1 MASGRA
7 TRSKRGK
14 PSSNRSKPVA
24 KKNQAA
30 SSADGPTLDKKPPQK
45 RKGPVV
51 SAKRRGP
58 SGLMILAI
66 VVVVAFAGA
75 IAFAVYRAQEPSG
88 VGAAVPPNATA
99 QGALV
104 GQPGAPKQ
112 IDVYLDF
119 QCPACQA
126 FEQQSGATIDELV
139 ASGAVK
145 VVYHPVAYLDRFSSG
160 TKYSSRSSAAS
171 GCAAAD
177 NVFPQFLKLLYANQ
191 PPENASGL
199 PDSQLIALGQQAG
212 AGAGFAKCVTDGT
225 YGGWT
230 KGVTDDASKSGVN
243 ATPTVKV
250 NGTRVDTSTDA
261 AFRAAVTAA
270 K

>member
-7 TRSKRGK
+7 KAQRGK

-24 KKNQAA
+24 KKNLAA
-30 SSADGPTLDKKPPQK
+30 APPGGSAPARKPPQK
-45 RKGPVV
+45 RRGPVV

-75 IAFAVYRAQEPSG
+75 IGFFVYRAQEPSG
-88 VGAAVPPNATA
+88 AGALVPPNATA
-99 QGALV
+99 QGVTV
-104 GQPGAPKQ
+104 GQPSAPKT

-119 QCPACQA
+119 QCPACLA

-145 VVYHPVAYLDRFSSG
+145 VLYHPVAYLDRFSSG

-171 GCAAAD
+171 ACAAAD
-177 NVFPQFLKLLYANQ
+177 NVFPQYLKLLYANQ
-191 PPENASGL
+191 PPENGTGL
-199 PDSQLIALGQQAG
+199 PDSQLISLGQQAG
-212 AGAGFAKCVTDGT
+212 AGPNFAKCVTDGT
-225 YGGWT
+225 YAAWT
-230 KGVTDDASKSGVN
+230 KGVTDDSSKGGVN

-250 NGTRVDTSTDA
+250 NGKRVDTSTDA
-261 AFRAAVTAA
+261 AFRAAVAA
-270 K
+270 G

>member
-7 TRSKRGK
+7 TKSKRGK
-14 PSSNRSKPVA
+14 PSSNRSKPVT
-24 KKNQAA
+24 KKNLAA
-30 SSADGPTLDKKPPQK
+30 STSEGSAPVRKPPQK
-45 RKGPVV
+45 RRGPVV

-75 IAFAVYRAQEPSG
+75 IGFAVYRAQEPSG

-99 QGALV
+99 QGVLI
-104 GQPGAPKQ
+104 GQASAPKQ

-119 QCPACQA
+119 QCPACLA

-139 ASGAVK
+139 AGGAVK
-145 VVYHPVAYLDRFSSG
+145 VMYHPVAYLDRFSSG

-177 NVFPQFLKLLYANQ
+177 NVFPQFIKLLYANQ
-191 PPENASGL
+191 PPENGTGL

-212 AGAGFAKCVTDGT
+212 AGAGFAQCVTDGT
-225 YGGWT
+225 YAGWT
-230 KGVTDDASKSGVN
+230 KGVTDDSSKGGVN
-243 ATPTVKV
+243 ATPTVTV

-270 K
+270 